1 MKYHE
6 LTRHARINATK
17 NFFLYPLYQEYV
29 ARNIR
34 VHICQRIS
42 SHGIDKRAWIKDVLE
57 THLNGINFSF
67 TVKMDSREKIN
78 DIFHIDG
85 VDYFEVNYV
94 FGRYTCVTK
103 PENAELNNALREK
116 FETTFRWFPEI
127 ARRVIASYRRYDSE
141 GFNPHMER
149 KVVEYGV
156 EFDTEGNIIP

>member
-1 MKYHE
+1 M
-6 LTRHARINATK
+6 
-17 NFFLYPLYQEYV
+17 
-29 ARNIR
+29 
-34 VHICQRIS
+34 
-42 SHGIDKRAWIKDVLE
+42 
-57 THLNGINFSF
+57 
-67 TVKMDSREKIN
+67 
-78 DIFHIDG
+78 
-85 VDYFEVNYV
+85 